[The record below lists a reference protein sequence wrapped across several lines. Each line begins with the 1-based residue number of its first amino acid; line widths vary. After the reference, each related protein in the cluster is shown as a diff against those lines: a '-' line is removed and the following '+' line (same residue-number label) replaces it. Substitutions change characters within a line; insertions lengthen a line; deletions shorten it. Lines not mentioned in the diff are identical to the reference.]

1 MSDKRVLLLTYN
13 ARLKDETRARRDRLG
28 LTNLH
33 VHSFHAMAVRHY
45 SPGCHDDAELLRIID
60 TDARPRNP
68 FCYELIIIDE
78 AQDLTPLL
86 YRFVC
91 KVMRDNAGAAPC
103 RMLLMGDERQTIFQA
118 RACCL
123 HGSLQLARGTVC

>member
-1 MSDKRVLLLTYN
+1 MGDKCVLLLTYN
-13 ARLKDETRARRDRLG
+13 ARLKDGTRAKRDGLG

-33 VHSFHAMAVRHY
+33 VHSFHAMAARHY
-45 SPGCHDDAELLRIID
+45 SPGCHDDAELLRIIE
-60 TDARPRNP
+60 TDAPPKTTP

-103 RMLLMGDERQTIFQA
+103 RVLLMGDERQTIFQA
-118 RACCL
+118 RACACR
-123 HGSLQLARGTVC
+123 A